1 MASSPLTSCRLYGYR
16 PGWVPQMASHCAVTS
31 SRAVRERR
39 FPVDRPDWY
48 RGRLARRVQ
57 SSTFLRQH
65 NHVMDSDRPDDA
77 ELVAAVLAGD
87 REAFSPP
94 LARWQAALG
103 PSAEG
108 RIRTSSC
115 RGPMTL

>member
-1 MASSPLTSCRLYGYR
+1 
-16 PGWVPQMASHCAVTS
+16 MASHCAVTS